1 MRCEQLLIVHLSLIR
16 HCRHNG
22 LDTCVLVS
30 SNDFSQCFLDL
41 KVRNHFATNFR
52 EALTEIIAA
61 DEDAGI
67 KAVVT
72 AVPDERKG
80 ERLVIVHTAIEQS
93 IDELRS
99 GLTERGLP
107 NLYIPSAD
115 SFWRLMKY
123 PSWELANSTSK
134 VLRKSLWKS
143 LAMPENSGE
152 GLVVER
158 SP

>member
-1 MRCEQLLIVHLSLIR
+1 MVPHLQIE
-16 HCRHNG
+16 
-22 LDTCVLVS
+22 
-30 SNDFSQCFLDL
+30 
-41 KVRNHFATNFR
+41 

-115 SFWRLMKY
+115 SFFGDDEI
-123 PSWELANSTSK
+123 P
-134 VLRKSLWKS
+134 VLGTGKLDLKGVKEIA
-143 LAMPENSGE
+143 LEKLGNA
-152 GLVVER
+152 
-158 SP
+158 